1 MIILTLAIQLG
12 LGRALVWGTQAL
24 ITPPREMNTLRLY
37 GYSRA
42 WRQGHRVGFCF
53 IIIESIPR
61 PVYMV
66 WRSCKEGSSVLEHAV
81 AHFGFA
87 RFRNFCR
94 LTAMASSQ
102 PQKR

>member
-1 MIILTLAIQLG
+1 MHQSADSLYYIISGINPEMLSKS
-12 LGRALVWGTQAL
+12 
-24 ITPPREMNTLRLY
+24 PRIRNPEMTYKSPGIMGVL
-37 GYSRA
+37 
-42 WRQGHRVGFCF
+42 
-53 IIIESIPR
+53 
-61 PVYMV
+61 V
-66 WRSCKEGSSVLEHAV
+66 WRSYKEGSSVLEHVV